1 MRTWRMEKQGPRIL
15 LVDDEKPVR
24 QVLGVALGPAGYT
37 MYQVGNGGEALRRFQ
52 LIRPDLVLLDL
63 DLPDIDGKE
72 VIRRLRERT
81 FTPIIVISVRHAESE
96 KICSLDT
103 GADDYVT
110 KPFGMGEL
118 LARIR
123 VALRGV
129 STTQSDIFSSG
140 DLKVDFGRRAVLIRN
155 TRIKLTAT
163 EYDLLKILIHHA
175 GRVRTHY
182 QLIHELWGATQYQ
195 DAVHLLR
202 VTLSHLRR
210 KLQIDPIGIRH
221 IVTEPGV
228 GYRLRTEQSDWE
240 DLFDRKTASS
250 GLLERDYP
258 TLR

>member
-1 MRTWRMEKQGPRIL
+1 MEKQGPRIL
-15 LVDDEKPVR
+15 LVDQEEPVR
-24 QVLGVALGPAGYT
+24 KVLGGALRPAGYT

-123 VALRGV
+123 AALRGL
-129 STTQSDIFSSG
+129 STTQGDIFSSG
-140 DLKVDFGRRAVLIRN
+140 DLKVDFGRREVFIRQ
-155 TRIKLTAT
+155 TRVRLTAT

-175 GRVRTHY
+175 DSVRTHH

-202 VTLSHLRR
+202 VTLSHLRH
-210 KLQIDPIGIRH
+210 KLEIEPAGLRH
-221 IVTEPGV
+221 ILTEPGV
-228 GYRLRTEQSDWE
+228 GYRLRTEASDWVE
-240 DLFDRKTASS
+240 SIQVVRGKGGHGQGS
-250 GLLERDYP
+250 G
-258 TLR
+258 